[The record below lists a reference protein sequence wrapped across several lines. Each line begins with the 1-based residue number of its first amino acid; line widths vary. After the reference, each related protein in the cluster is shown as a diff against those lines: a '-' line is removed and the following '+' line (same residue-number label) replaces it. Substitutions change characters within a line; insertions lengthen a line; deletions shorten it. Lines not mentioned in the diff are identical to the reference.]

1 MKSVL
6 IQGLLA
12 MSSLVVAYLV
22 WTDEDTESLREEVA
36 VLDCDA
42 QRIQSIRLKTPTREV
57 AMSPRGEIDDR
68 FWWIETRR
76 VQPSAEPAVNA
87 FVAGD
92 AFDAYAR
99 NFGPLSARRDLG
111 VVDAE
116 TLAELGFFVPAE
128 DKAVNHEAAGDEA
141 AKDDKAAKDA
151 DAGDDKAAGDAE
163 AGDDEEKEPS
173 TLALTCGDQEHAFEL
188 GGSAYGSGDRYL
200 RTEHDR
206 VYLVSAD
213 LVRNAETASSLMQR
227 DLLNFEMSEVDMM
240 VLLAFDE
247 ELRLKH
253 YNRLDEA
260 QADWVDANEPDR
272 RNELYGNWMSQ
283 LSRLRATRYLEP
295 DAEPGADLEGDVRVA
310 PLATFVF
317 LDESADELGRV
328 ELVRA
333 NSELDVEYY
342 ARSNATRGWVRTLR
356 SLGKQVAEELR
367 PLVGLDAAPEPEPV
381 RMIPARSASDSASD
395 GAGVRTPPHG
405 HDKGDH

>member
-36 VLDCDA
+36 ILDCDA

-57 AMSPRGEIDDR
+57 AMSPRGETDDR

-76 VQPSAEPAVNA
+76 VQSSTEPAVNG

-92 AFDAYAR
+92 AFDAYVR

-128 DKAVNHEAAGDEA
+128 DKAVKHEKAGNEA
-141 AKDDKAAKDA
+141 AKDDKAAGDA
-151 DAGDDKAAGDAE
+151 EAGDDKAAGDAEAGDDKAAGDAE

-253 YNRLDEA
+253 YNRLDDA

-295 DAEPGADLEGDVRVA
+295 DAEPGTDLAGDVRVA

-367 PLVGLDAAPEPEPV
+367 PLVGLDAAPE
-381 RMIPARSASDSASD
+381 
-395 GAGVRTPPHG
+395 
-405 HDKGDH
+405 